1 MTDLFPSRKTK
12 TLQLWSPSL
21 SWHGSLDCASLRR
34 EDWIFWQE
42 DQDMKGH
49 AIEGEWAQLSGWGER
64 VLGRSQLRGPPL
76 QMLSQFID
84 MIFSNICFQWLPSA
98 WATHMPAYTMQL
110 ISTCA
115 LYQYLHRLLAHH
127 RETARI
133 KQGHMTSPAMVWKP
147 KFAVIQHILHWHTE
161 QVVAPS
167 DSAYPHSSYSFA
179 TPPAFVGKLWQTMRH
194 MATPQ
199 KSHCGC
205 QENICSNKN
214 NIKLAGKWHC
224 QG

>member
-21 SWHGSLDCASLRR
+21 SLAWLLRLRKLAAWGLDFLARRSRHEGSRNWRR
-34 EDWIFWQE
+34 MGAAKW
-42 DQDMKGH
+42 
-49 AIEGEWAQLSGWGER
+49 
-64 VLGRSQLRGPPL
+64 LRGTCAWSKSTTWAPL
-76 QMLSQFID
+76 QMLSPFID

-147 KFAVIQHILHWHTE
+147 KFAVIQHISHWHTE

-179 TPPAFVGKLWQTMRH
+179 TPP
-194 MATPQ
+194 
-199 KSHCGC
+199 
-205 QENICSNKN
+205 NIC
-214 NIKLAGKWHC
+214 W
-224 QG
+224 